1 MSKGVTIVLAG
12 IPRGKARPRFRM
24 GRARPFTPKETRE
37 AENDLG
43 WAARRAMAGHPVF
56 AGAIALDAWFTLPVP
71 ASWSERKRNAALRG
85 DVQPTTKPDADN
97 FLKLA
102 LDGLNK
108 IVWKDD
114 SQVTQA
120 TIRKRYGALPGTVI
134 VVRSAEPEA
143 AHD

>member
-1 MSKGVTIVLAG
+1 MPEPITIVLDG

-24 GRARPFTPKETRE
+24 GRPRPFTPKETRE
-37 AENDLG
+37 QEFTLG
-43 WAARRAMAGHPVF
+43 WAARRAMAGRPIF
-56 AGAIALDAWFTLPVP
+56 NGAVALDACFTMPIP
-71 ASWSERKRNAALRG
+71 RSWPQRKRDAALRG
-85 DVQPTTKPDADN
+85 DLLPTTKPDADN

-114 SQVTQA
+114 AQVTRA

-134 VVRSAEPEA
+134 VVRECAS
-143 AHD
+143 

>member
-1 MSKGVTIVLAG
+1 MSNGVTIVLNG

-24 GRARPFTPKETRE
+24 GRPRPFTPKETRE
-37 AENDLG
+37 AEFDLG
-43 WAARRAMAGHPVF
+43 WAARAAMAGHPMF
-56 AGAIALDAWFTLPVP
+56 AGAVVLDACFTMPIP
-71 ASWSERKRNAALRG
+71 ASWSERKRSAALRG

-114 SQVTQA
+114 SQVTRA
-120 TIRKRYGALPGTVI
+120 TVRKRYGALPGTVI
-134 VVRSAEPEA
+134 VVRSAEPGA
-143 AHD
+143 SA